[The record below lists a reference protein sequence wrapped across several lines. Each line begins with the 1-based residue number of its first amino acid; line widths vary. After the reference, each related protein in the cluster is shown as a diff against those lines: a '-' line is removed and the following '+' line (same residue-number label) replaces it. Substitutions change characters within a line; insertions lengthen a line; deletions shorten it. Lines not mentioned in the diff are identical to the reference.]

1 MSTHYYDSWFQ
12 PREFS
17 SQSLGGS
24 ASKVGRCYESHPP
37 LKIGEFTVYGGS
49 CFHPV
54 VTDANLYVGFDRG
67 MSAMK
72 TYPWRNQRSF
82 LFPIT
87 DHSVPQDVQEF
98 MSLLD
103 HLHESLRAGEKVH
116 LGCIGGHGRTGL
128 VLSAL
133 VNRVTGNP
141 NATQYVRDNYCVRA
155 VESTEQIEFLKKH
168 FCIVPVVPSRH
179 PSKSK
184 SGGSVS
190 KWVGAREKSIPPLAS
205 SPLSIWGKR

>member
-1 MSTHYYDSWFQ
+1 MNMYHHDNWGS

-17 SQSLGGS
+17 SQPLGGMS
-24 ASKVGRCYESHPP
+24 SKVGRCYESHPP
-37 LKIGEFTVYGGS
+37 LTIGDFTIYGGS
-49 CFHPV
+49 CFQPV

-67 MSAMK
+67 MSAMR

-87 DHSVPQDVQEF
+87 DHSVPQDVKEF
-98 MSLLD
+98 LSLLD
-103 HLHESLRAGEKVH
+103 HLHEALQAGEKVH

-133 VNRVTGNP
+133 VNRITGNP
-141 NATQYVRDNYCVRA
+141 NATQYVRDHYCVRA

-168 FCIVPVVPSRH
+168 FCIVPVTPSRQAHKSKGGGSISNWIKGGDVSVPS
-179 PSKSK
+179 
-184 SGGSVS
+184 
-190 KWVGAREKSIPPLAS
+190 LAS
-205 SPLSIWGKR
+205 SRLSIWGNR